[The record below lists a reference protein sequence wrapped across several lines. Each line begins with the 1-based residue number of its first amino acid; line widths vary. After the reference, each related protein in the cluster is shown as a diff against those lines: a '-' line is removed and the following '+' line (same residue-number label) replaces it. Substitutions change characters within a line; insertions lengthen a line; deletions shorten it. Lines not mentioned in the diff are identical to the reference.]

1 MRQLPCENI
10 ILNISFATLNNVFRG
25 QDRWKFYGP
34 EPGFRQNSN
43 SSCSKSTFTN
53 ELNNIDN
60 GTSAGGSREG
70 SVESVLAPPDSVT
83 GSKSPPKIG
92 LRNSGSVTGEVFI
105 ECEVGSGR
113 ATECISTD
121 RLFSSFRRVA
131 DDRKLQSDRTCRS
144 LLQGRRTDQAMPSH
158 GLYLGMILYRKYSPI
173 AILRSRDYPTSR

>member
-1 MRQLPCENI
+1 MEI
-10 ILNISFATLNNVFRG
+10 
-25 QDRWKFYGP
+25 YGP

-43 SSCSKSTFTN
+43 SSFSKSTFTD
-53 ELNNIDN
+53 ELDNIDN
-60 GTSAGGSREG
+60 GTSAGVSREG
-70 SVESVLAPPDSVT
+70 SVESAQAPDSVT

-105 ECEVGSGR
+105 ECEVDSGR

-144 LLQGRRTDQAMPSH
+144 LLQGGRTDQATPSH
-158 GLYLGMILYRKYSPI
+158 GLYQGMILYRKYSPV
-173 AILRSRDYPTSR
+173 ALLRSRDYPTPAVVRSSMSLHNFHVSKGLNLLQI

>member
-1 MRQLPCENI
+1 MIGGNFSVLS
-10 ILNISFATLNNVFRG
+10 LVS
-25 QDRWKFYGP
+25 
-34 EPGFRQNSN
+34 NSN
-43 SSCSKSTFTN
+43 SPCSKSTFTN

-70 SVESVLAPPDSVT
+70 SVESVLTPPDSVT

-131 DDRKLQSDRTCRS
+131 DDRKLQSDRTCQS
-144 LLQGRRTDQAMPSH
+144 LLQGGRTDQATPSH
-158 GLYLGMILYRKYSPI
+158 GLYQGMILYRKYSPV
-173 AILRSRDYPTSR
+173 AILRSRDFPTLAVVRSSMSLHNIHVSTGKSPENKKN